1 MILDGIWTLI
11 CTARNFTNIPI
22 TIPGDVHT
30 ALLDAKL
37 IPDPY
42 YSTNERLVQWVS
54 EVEWTIHRT
63 FEVTKLSSFSAFI
76 LVLELVDT
84 FATIYLNGKEVI
96 TTTSNFK
103 FYRPDIYPY
112 LREGTNNITILFH
125 IAKKQASDRFFSNL
139 PKSYPYSEN
148 NKIPFMNYIRSPQFH
163 SGWDWGPCI
172 IPSGIYKSIELIPIP
187 KQGYDIVEVSVDQLY
202 GDDDDITLSVDVD
215 IQCYDETS
223 EATTMLIR
231 FDSIQNEVVIPKH
244 QPCKFRYNVKFPTFG
259 KDRWN
264 THEFGAQPLYD
275 LTVQLSERTI
285 SKKIGIRKLIVDTHD
300 DDYGTTFQFI
310 LNGRTVN
317 AKGADFIPIDSIPSR
332 MTYDKTYQL
341 IQDMVS
347 SNMNI
352 IRIWGGGYYLD
363 YIFDICD
370 ELGVL
375 VWQDLMFGCAQYPN
389 TDEFHKEVEE
399 ELECQIL
406 RLKTHASLV
415 LYCGDN
421 EDYQAIN
428 WFSFTKEHKEWLR
441 NEYITFN
448 QFLKKNVEKNDPVRR
463 FWPSSPCDGTYSY
476 EGTWQSE
483 KSGDMHYW
491 EVWHG
496 GQPFES
502 FYTIKPRFC
511 SEFGYQSYPS
521 LPTVKTFAPE
531 KEWNIYSDSFDNH
544 QKNAAGNVLIKNMF
558 SHYFNEPKSFIQ
570 QLYLSQVQQ
579 SVAIRMGCEYFRTLK
594 PYTRGIIYWQIN
606 DCWPVTSWASIEYG
620 GRWKQLQYHARR
632 FFDPLMP
639 TFYEDKNYSDIISKK
654 SNSNGQLKQQLPESV
669 FISDNEQ
676 ESVLRSRRSHYNS
689 RNRSRSPVRQESHK
703 LKLFVVNDRPNV
715 AKYNLNVKWYDFD
728 GNVLD
733 SWDLYHQ
740 SNSDTADVVWEL
752 DSSVFDDQRDR
763 GFFRCVLTDE
773 KSGEQK
779 TNFFFATEYK
789 NCDLRVANIKADVK
803 NGINGGTTITLTTDV
818 PAFFVHLESEKVR
831 KFSDSS
837 FLLMPNE
844 KVTVTCDEAISIDD
858 LTIYQLAE
866 VGK

>member
-1 MILDGIWTLI
+1 MILDGIWQLI
-11 CTARNFTNIPI
+11 CIARNFSNIPI

-54 EVEWTIHRT
+54 EVEWTIQRN
-63 FEVTKLSSFSAFI
+63 FQVTQLSTFSAYV

-84 FATIYLNGKEVI
+84 FATVYMNGNEVLK
-96 TTTSNFK
+96 TTSNFK
-103 FYRPDIYPY
+103 FYRTDVYNY
-112 LREGTNNITILFH
+112 LQEGTNNITITFQV
-125 IAKKQASDRFFSNL
+125 AKKKASDRFFSAL
-139 PKSYPYSEN
+139 PLSYPYSEN

-172 IPSGIYKSIELIPIP
+172 IPSGIYKSIELIPIS
-187 KQGYDIVEVSVDQLY
+187 KKGFDIVEVSTDQLFTT
-202 GDDDDITLSVDVD
+202 DSDDITLSVDVD
-215 IQCYDETS
+215 IQCYEETS
-223 EATTMLIR
+223 DSTEMIIR
-231 FDSIQNEVVIPKH
+231 FDEYKSQMIIPKSS
-244 QPCKFRYNVKFPTFG
+244 PGKYRFNVKFPTFG
-259 KDRWN
+259 KERWN
-264 THEFGAQPLYD
+264 THDYGKQPLYD
-275 LTVQLSERTI
+275 LTVQVTDQIL
-285 SKKIGIRKLIVDTHD
+285 KKRIGIRKLVVDTHD
-300 DDYGTTFQFI
+300 DDYGTTFQFV
-310 LNGRTVN
+310 LNDRVIT

-332 MTYDKTYQL
+332 MTYEKTYQL
-341 IQDMVS
+341 IKDMVE

-363 YIFDICD
+363 YLLDICD

-389 TDEFHKEVEE
+389 TEEFHKEVEE

-406 RLKTHASLV
+406 RMKHHSSLA

-421 EDYQAIN
+421 EDFQAIN
-428 WFSFTKEHKEWLR
+428 WFSFTSEHKNWLKE
-441 NEYITFN
+441 EYKKFN
-448 QFLKKNVEKNDPVRR
+448 QFQRQNVERLDPTRR
-463 FWPSSPCDGTYSY
+463 FWPASPCDGTYSY

-483 KSGDMHYW
+483 RKGDMHYW

-531 KEWNIYSDSFDNH
+531 NEWNIFSDSFDNH

-558 SHYFNEPKSFIQ
+558 NHYFKEPTSFIQ

-579 SVAIRMGCEYFRTLK
+579 SVAIRLGCEYFRTLK
-594 PYTRGIIYWQIN
+594 PYMRGIIYWQIN

-620 GRWKQLQYHARR
+620 GRWKQLQYHSRR

-639 TFYEDKNYSDIISKK
+639 TFYEDKNYSEIINSKNK
-654 SNSNGQLKQQLPESV
+654 IK
-669 FISDNEQ
+669 EQ
-676 ESVLRSRRSHYNS
+676 TERNKIEIITQ
-689 RNRSRSPVRQESHK
+689 RNRNRRQNGKREETHN
-703 LKLFVVNDRPNV
+703 LYLYVVNDRPNTV
-715 AKYNLNVKWYDFD
+715 QYSLNVKWYDFN

-733 SWDLYHQ
+733 SWDTKH
-740 SNSDTADVVWEL
+740 SSKTDTADIVWQL
-752 DSSVFDDQRDR
+752 DSSAFDDKREK
-763 GFFRCVLTDE
+763 GFFRCVLTED
-773 KSGEQK
+773 STGEQK
-779 TNFFFATEYK
+779 TNFFFPTEYK
-789 NCDLRVANIKADVK
+789 YSEMKVAKIKAQVT
-803 NGINGGTTITLTTDV
+803 NGPNGGTTIKLTTDL

-837 FLLMPNE
+837 LLLIPGE
-844 KVTVTCDEAISIDD
+844 EVVVTCDETITLDD